1 MTHQQDQNQN
11 EPKLLTIL
19 QKSGIIVVLGA
30 LCFLVGPYL
39 NFWSNQVSDQF
50 WKGLLWLLYFGIGLQ
65 IVFFNSLNI
74 KYHFLTIRE
83 YETVKKIVL
92 QRYKEIKNNER

>member
-1 MTHQQDQNQN
+1 
-11 EPKLLTIL
+11 
-19 QKSGIIVVLGA
+19 VVLGA

-50 WKGLLWLLYFGIGLQ
+50 WKGLLWVLYFGIGLQ

-74 KYHFLTIRE
+74 KYHFLTVQE

-92 QRYKEIKNNER
+92 QRYKEVTKHGK